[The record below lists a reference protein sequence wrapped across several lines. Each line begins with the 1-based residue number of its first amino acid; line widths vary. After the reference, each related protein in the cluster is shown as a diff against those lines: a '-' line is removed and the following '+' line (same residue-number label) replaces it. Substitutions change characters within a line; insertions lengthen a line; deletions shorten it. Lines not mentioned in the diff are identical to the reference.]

1 MTGGLFL
8 CYLHSTA
15 WSRVRRTGTGKIDGD
30 GPALCGSSA
39 CCAARAVLAMRSR
52 APGPPAGAIVVSGIA
67 MVTVQGVDEVRRVSR
82 AARGRGERVALVP
95 TMGCLHEGHLVLV
108 RIARERGAFTVV
120 SIFVNPTQFGPGEDF
135 DRYPRALER
144 DSALLR
150 AEGVNVLFAPAVG
163 EMYPSGFQTFV
174 DVERLAQPLCGA
186 RRPGHFRG
194 VATVVAKLFHAVE
207 PDLAVFGE
215 KDYQQ
220 LQVIRRMVRDLGF
233 PIEIIGGET
242 KRDADG
248 LAQSSRNLYLSPEE
262 RRAAGAIYSAMHR
275 AAMRM
280 ALGTLP
286 VEALK
291 EAEGYILTAGFRRID
306 YVTLVD
312 PATLQALPMD
322 QPLTEGA
329 VARLLAAAWI
339 GKTRLIDNIS
349 VTR

>member
-1 MTGGLFL
+1 
-8 CYLHSTA
+8 
-15 WSRVRRTGTGKIDGD
+15 
-30 GPALCGSSA
+30 
-39 CCAARAVLAMRSR
+39 
-52 APGPPAGAIVVSGIA
+52 

-220 LQVIRRMVRDLGF
+220 LQVIRRMVADLRLPVDIVGV
-233 PIEIIGGET
+233 PTVREC
-242 KRDADG
+242 DG
-248 LAQSSRNLYLSPEE
+248 LALSSRNAYLSGEE
-262 RRAAGAIYSAMHR
+262 RER
-275 AAMRM
+275 
-280 ALGTLP
+280 ALGLP
-286 VEALK
+286 RALDRAQELVRAGEARPEVL
-291 EAEGYILTAGFRRID
+291 E
-306 YVTLVD
+306 
-312 PATLQALPMD
+312 
-322 QPLTEGA
+322 
-329 VARLLAAAWI
+329 AAAWAVLEEA
-339 GKTRLIDNIS
+339 GVRVDYAEVRHPDTLERMERAAPRALLALAAFAGQTRLIDN
-349 VTR
+349 RLLEAAEAPEG